1 MMASRLAA
9 VQKSKLSS
17 DAKDNVFYYHI
28 IAFLYG
34 RIITLSNEIFT
45 CKYKTLFVLK
55 RFFNLKN
62 IIGKG
67 SGMTSGQFIPIAFL
81 MLVFLSS
88 NNPLVQNEPAN
99 GNERIVVGAERIGE
113 YLPFLE
119 GKRVGFV
126 VNQTS
131 RVGDQHLID
140 TLFHRGVMVTCIFA
154 PEHGFRG
161 EADAGETVKDG
172 YDLRTGA
179 LIASLY
185 GKRKKPSAEDLDSLD
200 VVVFDIQDVGAR
212 FYTYISTLY
221 YVMEACAEQGKPI
234 IVLDR
239 PNPNGHLIDGP
250 VLDMQFK
257 SFVGIAPI
265 PIAHGCTVGEL
276 ARMYKGEAWINKAS
290 DLNLTVVPCTHY
302 THHTPYDLPVKP
314 SPNLPSTR
322 SVLLYP
328 SLCLFEGSTCSL
340 GRGTDFPFEVVGH
353 PDFGVDSFHF
363 IPRPNA
369 GNKAPAHER
378 WVCKG
383 WDFRHI
389 SEDSLRN
396 CNQLNIRWLLDY
408 YAAFPNKPVFFR
420 KDNFM
425 DLLAGTDVF
434 RNQIL
439 EGKTEVEIRESWAKG
454 LDAYKAFRLQ
464 YLLYE

>member
-1 MMASRLAA
+1 MYL
-9 VQKSKLSS
+9 
-17 DAKDNVFYYHI
+17 
-28 IAFLYG
+28 
-34 RIITLSNEIFT
+34 
-45 CKYKTLFVLK
+45 
-55 RFFNLKN
+55 NLKN
-62 IIGKG
+62 ILGKDR
-67 SGMTSGQFIPIAFL
+67 GMTLGQFIPMAAL
-81 MLVFLSS
+81 LLLFLSS
-88 NNPLVQNEPAN
+88 HNSFVPNATLL
-99 GNERIVVGAERIGE
+99 GNERVVVGAEKIDQ
-113 YLPFLE
+113 YLPLLE

-131 RVGDQHLID
+131 RIGEQHLID
-140 TLFHRGVMVTCIFA
+140 TLFSRGVLVTRIFA

-172 YDLRTGA
+172 HDIRTGA

-185 GKRKKPSAEDLDSLD
+185 GKRKKPSPEDLDSLD
-200 VVVFDIQDVGAR
+200 VIVFDIQDVGAR
-212 FYTYISTLY
+212 FYTYISTMF

-257 SFVGIAPI
+257 SFIGIAPL

-276 ARMYKGEAWINKAS
+276 ALMFMGELWINKAAEL
-290 DLNLTVVPCTHY
+290 DLTVILCKNY
-302 THHTPYDLPVKP
+302 THHTPYELPVKP
-314 SPNLPSTR
+314 SPNLPTTR

-363 IPRPNA
+363 IPRPNT
-369 GNKAPAHER
+369 GNKFPAHER

-383 WDFRHI
+383 WDFRDI
-389 SEDSLRN
+389 SEDSLRH
-396 CNQLNIRWLLDY
+396 CNQVNISWLLDY
-408 YAAFPNKPVFFR
+408 YKAFPNKPVFFR

-425 DLLAGTDVF
+425 DLLAGTDTF
-434 RNQIL
+434 RKQIL
-439 EGKTEVEIRESWAKG
+439 EGKTEAEIRESWAEG
-454 LDAYKAFRLQ
+454 LAAYKAMRMR